1 MKTIKSAL
9 AAGVA
14 FVALASVASATPC
27 AGPNPCPDNR
37 ILNGQ
42 LNIGTTVSSLQTHIT
57 DITGEVTVTSA
68 AIGNS
73 LSVDV
78 VGDTYVGNTQQN
90 WGYVGSSLN
99 ATVANTKDVT
109 LTSAAIANTASIK
122 VTGAD
127 SLVVDNLQTQ
137 AWDPQATLTAHVSNI
152 NGDATLTAAAISN
165 SLAVE
170 TDAALVRIGTTQRN
184 QGPNIASVNA
194 TVKNISGDVAVTSA
208 AIGNSVSVK
217 TGL

>member
-78 VGDTYVGNTQQN
+78 VGDTYVGNTQHN
-90 WGYVGSSLN
+90 VGYVGSWLN
-99 ATVANTKDVT
+99 ATVSDTKSVT

-137 AWDPQATLTAHVSNI
+137 AWDPQATLHAHVSNI
-152 NGDATLTAAAISN
+152 DGDVTLTAAAISN
-165 SLAVE
+165 SLAIE
-170 TDAALVRIGTTQRN
+170 TDAALVRIGSTQRN
-184 QGPNIASVNA
+184 HGPNIANVNA
-194 TVKNISGDVAVTSA
+194 TVTDVAGDVAVTSA
-208 AIGNSVSVK
+208 AIGNSLSIK